1 MKKKIIFSAMQPSG
15 IITLGNYIGAL
26 KNWQTIQNKYN
37 CIYCIADMHALT
49 VKINPKLL
57 KKIILDNVALY
68 LSCNIN
74 PKKSIIFIQSHV
86 KYHSQLCWILNC
98 FTYLGEL
105 TRMTQFKKKIK
116 NIFNEINLGL
126 LSYPILMA
134 SDILLYQTKIVPV
147 GKDQIQHL
155 ELSKKIA
162 KRFNKI
168 YGKNIFNIPEP
179 LLNNGNKIMSLSNPK
194 KKMSKS
200 DKNLNSFI
208 SLLDDPKNI
217 AKKIKRSLTDIDI
230 PPKIYYDIKNKPG
243 ISNLLLIL
251 SNLTGKKISVIEKE
265 FKNKDYS
272 CLKIDVINCITD
284 TLNDIQHKFYLYRNN
299 EDFLKQV
306 LTYGSKK
313 ASQYAKKTI
322 IKVYNTIGLYHL

>member
-1 MKKKIIFSAMQPSG
+1 MKKINIFSAMQPSG
-15 IITLGNYIGAL
+15 IITLGNYIGSL

-37 CIYCIADMHALT
+37 CIYCVADMHALT

-68 LSCNIN
+68 LSCNVN

-98 FTYLGEL
+98 FIYLGEL

-147 GKDQIQHL
+147 GQDQIQHL

-179 LLNNGNKIMSLSNPK
+179 LLSNGNKIMSLSNPK

-200 DKNLNSFI
+200 DKNSNSFI

-217 AKKIKRSLTDIDI
+217 AKKIKRSLTDIDN

-251 SNLTGKKISVIEKE
+251 SNLTGKKISIIEKE

-272 CLKIDVINCITD
+272 YLKIDVINCITD
-284 TLNDIQHKFYLYRNN
+284 TLNDIQHKFYFYRNN
-299 EDFLKQV
+299 EDLLRQV
-306 LTYGSKK
+306 LKYGSKK

-322 IKVYNTIGLYHL
+322 IKVYNAIGLYNL